1 MVRSSGANFL
11 TTFFDDFK
19 DFLARIGIDN
29 DNLPIGKR
37 IVAPP
42 AQSIFDRFL
51 GKVVVIRVVVK
62 AVVVVVFFS
71 GFLAAR
77 PIIFKTTLSP
87 FFLSDNILMLADNAA
102 AAAKANLELERSWWC
117 HAVVRGRLLDV

>member
-1 MVRSSGANFL
+1 MVRSSGANLL

-29 DNLPIGKR
+29 DNLPIGTR

-87 FFLSDNILMLADNAA
+87 FF
-102 AAAKANLELERSWWC
+102 K
-117 HAVVRGRLLDV
+117 